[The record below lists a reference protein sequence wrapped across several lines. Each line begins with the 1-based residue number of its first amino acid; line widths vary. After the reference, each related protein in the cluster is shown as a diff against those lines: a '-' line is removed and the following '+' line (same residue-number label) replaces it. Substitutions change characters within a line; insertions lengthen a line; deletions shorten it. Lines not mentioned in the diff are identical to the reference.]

1 MYTFILY
8 KKIHVIINKRNT
20 SYNINRWIPLVDVLE
35 NGKQGLVYPLFPASV
50 HERKRARRMEICP
63 VAREDGSVYWE
74 GR

>member
-1 MYTFILY
+1 MYTYILY
-8 KKIHVIINKRNT
+8 KNIHVIINKRNT
-20 SYNINRWIPLVDVLE
+20 SYNINRWISLVDVLE
-35 NGKQGLVYPLFPASV
+35 NGKQGPVYPFSPASV